1 MNKIVKST
9 FKDGSVKVLCQF
21 EDGSECQV
29 TQWLEKSK
37 GKEWYTL
44 PKNNPSH
51 RQYLSKTLVDK
62 SIDENGVFEF
72 DTKTSEP
79 RTLGNWKERL
89 TPEELEE
96 LEKCQ
101 NRVDELKQI
110 GLNRKPK
117 DPKQVE
123 IERLQKLVDE
133 LTKKVNGQK

>member
-9 FKDGSVKVLCQF
+9 FKDGSEKLICHF

-29 TQWLEKSK
+29 SLWLEKSK

-44 PKNNPSH
+44 PKNNPSR
-51 RQYLSKTLVDK
+51 RQYLSRTLVDK
-62 SIDENGVFEF
+62 SLDDNGVFEF

-79 RTLGNWKERL
+79 RTLGDWKSRL

-117 DPKQVE
+117 DPRDLE
-123 IERLQKLVDE
+123 IERL
-133 LTKKVNGQK
+133 KKIIEGLESKNK